1 VNNSNP
7 LSVFLLWFPNID
19 NKSPNIIE
27 LSVKWGISWW
37 IGLNVISL
45 QPKLY
50 IMMTLFGLAI
60 IGGISWITIFLINDY
75 IIPRLNPDNR
85 FVKLWKSWFVDDD
98 PYL

>member
-1 VNNSNP
+1 
-7 LSVFLLWFPNID
+7 
-19 NKSPNIIE
+19 
-27 LSVKWGISWW
+27 
-37 IGLNVISL
+37 
-45 QPKLY
+45 
-50 IMMTLFGLAI
+50 MMTLFGLAI